1 MFRFL
6 SEVSPFWSQGDRHGV
21 RFSKLI
27 FVTPNRNSNT
37 PKVVT
42 LGVFVVR
49 PGSLH
54 FSCAM
59 IPSSFAEKFSNI
71 WNIRKDVL
79 SLQQERVKHLIV
91 KNYVYRNIIL

>member
-1 MFRFL
+1 MCKGIKDLF
-6 SEVSPFWSQGDRHGV
+6 SE
-21 RFSKLI
+21 I
-27 FVTPNRNSNT
+27 YRNH
-37 PKVVT
+37 
-42 LGVFVVR
+42 
-49 PGSLH
+49 LH
-54 FSCAM
+54 HLHHFCM